1 MTRSR
6 VQAARLGAA
15 GLALALAFFAGATF
29 AQDGRF
35 TIDRATV
42 RPERVKAGHTV
53 TVRTNVTAK
62 EAMSDVN
69 VDLEVKDKDNK
80 LVAQR
85 VFPGEDFSAGQTRTY
100 EWKWDVPK
108 ELAGGEYVA
117 KVGVFEPAWGKLI
130 AWNNDAAR
138 IRIEGGATAGSAQ
151 TNAGKFDIADAMIDL
166 NRVSPGQQV
175 RIETRVSAKE
185 PSSAVNVDVEIRDK
199 DDNKIAQRIFRK
211 ERFDGG
217 QSRSYRWVWRVPDD
231 LPVGNYRVKVGVF
244 DSNWRELAA
253 WDNDAGRI
261 RVRGAQA
268 QADESRR
275 EARIEERLG
284 LELEKP
290 NPGLTRRYGLKEDV
304 QGMIVTDVRPQSP
317 AARAGVTAGDVIRDM
332 MDAGREEVRLRVDR
346 KGWEREIVVRP

>member
-1 MTRSR
+1 
-6 VQAARLGAA
+6 VQAAQLGLT
-15 GLALALAFFAGATF
+15 GLALALTLLGGATF

-42 RPERVKAGHTV
+42 RPERVKPGQTS
-53 TVRTNVTAK
+53 TFRTNVTAK
-62 EAMSDVN
+62 EAMSGVN
-69 VDLEVKDKDNK
+69 VNLEVKDKDNK

-85 VFPGEDFSAGQTRTY
+85 TFPDEIFSAGQTRTY
-100 EWKWDVPK
+100 EWKWDVPRD
-108 ELAGGEYVA
+108 LAGGEYVA
-117 KVGVFEPAWGKLI
+117 KVGVFEPSWGRLI

-138 IRIEGGATAGSAQ
+138 IRVEGGPATGAAARADSA
-151 TNAGKFDIADAMIDL
+151 KFDIADAKIDPS
-166 NRVSPGQQV
+166 RVSPGQEV

-185 PSSAVNVDVEIRDK
+185 AVPAVNVDVEVKDK
-199 DDNKIAQRIFRK
+199 DNNKIAQRIFRD

-217 QSRSYRWVWRVPDD
+217 QNRLYRWTWRVPDD
-231 LPVGNYRVKVGVF
+231 LPAGDYTVKVGVF
-244 DSNWRELAA
+244 DPSWQQLAA

-261 RVRGAQA
+261 RVRGGQA

-275 EARIEERLG
+275 EARIEQRLG

-317 AARAGVTAGDVIRDM
+317 AARAGVTPGDVIQDM
-332 MDAGREEVRLRVDR
+332 KDAGREEVRLRVDR
-346 KGWEREIVVRP
+346 KGREREIVVRP

>member
-1 MTRSR
+1 
-6 VQAARLGAA
+6 
-15 GLALALAFFAGATF
+15 
-29 AQDGRF
+29 
-35 TIDRATV
+35 
-42 RPERVKAGHTV
+42 
-53 TVRTNVTAK
+53 
-62 EAMSDVN
+62 MSGVN
-69 VDLEVKDKDNK
+69 VDLEVKDKENK

-85 VFPGEDFSAGQTRTY
+85 TFPDEVFSAGQTRTY

-117 KVGVFEPAWGKLI
+117 KIGVFEPSWGKLI

-138 IRIEGGATAGSAQ
+138 IRVEGGPAAGAAAQALTAG
-151 TNAGKFDIADAMIDL
+151 FDIADAKIDPG
-166 NRVSPGQQV
+166 RVSAGQQV
-175 RIETRVSAKE
+175 RIETRVSAE
-185 PSSAVNVDVEIRDK
+185 EAVSAVNVDVEIKDK
-199 DDNKIAQRIFRK
+199 DDNKIAQRIFRD

-217 QSRSYRWVWRVPDD
+217 QSRLYRWVWRVPDD
-231 LPVGNYRVKVGVF
+231 LPAGDYTVKVGVF
-244 DSNWRELAA
+244 DPSWRQLAA

-261 RVRGAQA
+261 RVRGGQA

-275 EARIEERLG
+275 ETRIEERLG

-317 AARAGVTAGDVIRDM
+317 AARAGVAAGDVIRDM
-332 MDAGREEVRLRVDR
+332 KDAGREEVRLRVDR